1 MSGSLAGIRVI
12 DCTHVIAGAYC
23 SMTLADLGADVI
35 KIEPLKGEVTRGH
48 PKSKFSAFD
57 FVNRNKRTIA
67 VNLAAEQGQ
76 AVIKK
81 LVGQADVFVENFRPG
96 AMQKLGLDYE
106 SLAKINPGLVYCSV
120 SGFGQN
126 GPYRDR
132 GGFDLIAQGM
142 SGIMSFTGQ
151 VGTNTPTAAGVP
163 LSDLNAGLF
172 AAVAVLS
179 ALRHKAE
186 TGEGQHVETSLLES
200 ALAYTIWESGMYLTT
215 GQIAEPRGS
224 RHMLAAPYEAL
235 KTGDGYM
242 VVGVN
247 NDSLW
252 RRFCKALDIP
262 NIEADARFATARDR
276 VKNRDALQEV
286 LEEFFSAK
294 PTDYWLSK
302 LETQGVPAGP
312 INNISEAWDDPHIK
326 ARGLLQEVDDRQ
338 FVRAPI
344 QMSKTPVRIGKGVSD
359 IGADTAEVLAEFGYS
374 ASEIQ
379 RLTSADVIGQTS
391 LPNNKDKDRT

>member
-1 MSGSLAGIRVI
+1 
-12 DCTHVIAGAYC
+12 
-23 SMTLADLGADVI
+23 MTLADLGADVI

-48 PKSKFSAFD
+48 PKAKFSAFD

-67 VNLAAEQGQ
+67 INLADAQGQ
-76 AVIKK
+76 SVIKK
-81 LVGQADVFVENFRPG
+81 LVSQADVFVENFRPG
-96 AMQKLGLDYE
+96 AMEKLGLDYD
-106 SLAKINPGLVYCSV
+106 SLSKLNPGLVYCSV

-151 VGTNTPTAAGVP
+151 IGSETPTAAGVP

-252 RRFCKALDIP
+252 HRFCKALDIP
-262 NIEADARFATARDR
+262 EIEADDRFANARDR
-276 VKNRDALQEV
+276 VKNRDVLQTT
-286 LEEFFSAK
+286 LEDLFSTA
-294 PTDYWLSK
+294 PTEHWLAK
-302 LETQGVPAGP
+302 LESEGVPAGP

-326 ARGLLQEVDDRQ
+326 ARGLLQEVDNRQ

-344 QMSKTPVRIGKGVSD
+344 QMSKTPVAITRGVSA
-359 IGADTAEVLAEFGYS
+359 IGADTAAILEEFGFS
-374 ASEIQ
+374 TADIE
-379 RLTSADVIGQTS
+379 RLTTQAVIGQS
-391 LPNNKDKDRT
+391 APD